1 MTTVLKKTI
10 RDSKSARWI
19 ALIIVSFT
27 MMWGYFLTDAMS
39 PLMDM
44 LGVSIE
50 QGGMDWSAKDFGWFN
65 NAYMWLNVF
74 FLMLIFGGIILDKV
88 GVRLTGL
95 VSCVFMVVGAGIK
108 YYAVEYIAPGGEAVV
123 SIDWLGLELNK
134 QVLVACIGYALF
146 AVGTEN
152 CGITV
157 SKVIVKWFTGYELA
171 LAMGVQVAVA
181 RLGTAVALAI
191 NPIIV
196 SNFSMSTPLLLA
208 LVLLVVGLMAYI
220 VFCVMDKKLDKQA
233 AEDKTENEE
242 DTFKV
247 SDLKLILTNKGFWL
261 IALLCL
267 CFYSAVFPFMKYA
280 SSLMINKY
288 NVDSYW
294 AGLLPALIPFGNL
307 FMTPLFG
314 RIYDK
319 YGKGATIMMI
329 GSVLLI
335 LVHVL
340 FALPVLN
347 YWWFAAFIM
356 LLLGVAFSLVPSA
369 MWPSMPKIV
378 PLKLLGSAYALTF
391 WIQNIGLGGVPLL
404 IGIVLENY
412 CTNGTVIRDGV
423 ELDQYDYTIPM
434 CIFAIFGII
443 ALILAFLLLRE
454 DKKKHYGLQEANIKK

>member
-233 AEDKTENEE
+233 AEDKTENDE

-434 CIFAIFGII
+434 CIFAVFGII

>member
-233 AEDKTENEE
+233 AEDKTENDE